1 MYIYITLEITSQSL
15 QSLTSFQ
22 WQHSTIIRRA
32 KPLTIHNKSATMGIS
47 SLTRALAALAI
58 ALTATAIPT
67 GGPGSG
73 SGRRFQCQNLTVPV
87 TISARNAVFDVATP
101 QTNIQVTDFI
111 LNLSQQG
118 HNYTDEVL
126 KGYATVSGTYN
137 LAATYCVPQGGASS
151 SKTLQILTHGVG
163 FDRWYWDVPLNGYNY
178 SYVESAVGQYGFS
191 TLSWDR
197 LGVGKSSH
205 GEPVDEIQATLEIA
219 ALKELTKL
227 ARSQQLPGVSG
238 SFDKVVHVGHSFGS
252 IQSFEMAR
260 EAPELSDGLILTGF
274 GLNGSFLPLFELGG
288 NFVSVTTVPALA
300 SQYVA
305 GYLGAGDPSGVQ
317 TNFFSPGQFD
327 PAALDLASGI
337 LGQPVTV
344 GELLTI
350 GSAIGGVSQFSG
362 PVLVVTGERDVPFC
376 GGDCL
381 ATGDPSIASIPAG
394 VQAFVPNSKSYETF
408 IVPKAGH
415 GLNLEYS
422 AAVTYQHIGKFLAAN
437 GFA

>member
-1 MYIYITLEITSQSL
+1 
-15 QSLTSFQ
+15 
-22 WQHSTIIRRA
+22 
-32 KPLTIHNKSATMGIS
+32 MGVS
-47 SLTRALAALAI
+47 SLTRALAVLAI
-58 ALTATAIPT
+58 TLTAAAIPT
-67 GGPGSG
+67 GGPGGGSG
-73 SGRRFQCQNLTVPV
+73 SSSGRRFQCQNLTVPV
-87 TISARNAVFDVATP
+87 TISARNAVFDVSTP

-118 HNYTDEVL
+118 HNYTDDVL
-126 KGYATVSGTYN
+126 KDYATVSGTYN
-137 LAATYCVPQGGASS
+137 LAATYCAPSQGGGGA

-163 FDRWYWDVPLNGYNY
+163 FDRSYWDVPLNDYNY
-178 SYVESAVGQYGFS
+178 SYVESAVGEYGFS

-197 LGVGKSSH
+197 LGLGMSTH
-205 GEPVDEIQATLEIA
+205 GEPVNEIQATLEIA
-219 ALKELTKL
+219 ALKALTKV
-227 ARSQQLPGVSG
+227 ARSQQLPGVMSL
-238 SFDKVVHVGHSFGS
+238 SLFDKVVHVGHSFGS
-252 IQSFEMAR
+252 IQTFEMAR
-260 EAPELSDGLILTGF
+260 QAPELSDGLVLTGF

-288 NFVSVTTVPALA
+288 NFVSVTTIPGLA

-305 GYLGAGDPSGVQ
+305 GYLGAGNPSGVQ

-327 PAALDLASGI
+327 PAALELASGV
-337 LGQPVTV
+337 LGQPVTI

-350 GSAIGGVSQFSG
+350 GGAIGGVSQFSG
-362 PVLVVTGERDVPFC
+362 PVLVITGGRDVPFC

-422 AAVTYQHIGKFLAAN
+422 ASETYQHIGNFLAAN